1 MSDPRTT
8 RPKRTR
14 NATLK
19 EVAQEAG
26 VTPMTVSNVLN
37 RRKGEV
43 GEQTRKRVQAA
54 IEKLGYR
61 PHAAALQLRSQHTLA
76 LGMFILD
83 DVPQFLNDPFTTQV
97 VAGLSN
103 IASERQYS
111 LVLQGVRTD
120 TLLDAPLLSRLQTDG
135 VCAILSGTEEQ
146 RRTVTDRLLS
156 LNVPLVLVQEE
167 AHIPG
172 VCCVRQDD
180 EGGAR
185 EIAQYLIDKGAR
197 DLMFLTPGEDWPAIM
212 HRHAGLRAVCEAAG
226 ARLRVVRCGDE
237 TLGSTQKAVAEAID
251 ADSLPDAVVG
261 GNDRM
266 AMAAMAYLQQR
277 GLSVPGDIRV
287 TGFNSFDV
295 SAFAIPSLVTIRS
308 DAYELGRRAG
318 QELLARISDGAFS
331 SEDIVLPVEFV
342 PGESA

>member
-1 MSDPRTT
+1 MVSQDKK
-8 RPKRTR
+8 PKRPR
-14 NATLK
+14 NVTLK
-19 EVAQEAG
+19 EVAREAG

-61 PHAAALQLRSQHTLA
+61 PHAAALQLRSQSTLA

-83 DVPQFLNDPFTTQV
+83 DVPQFLNDPFTSQV

-111 LVLQGVRTD
+111 LVLQGVRSD
-120 TLLDAPLLSRLQTDG
+120 NLLDAPLLSRLQTDG

-146 RRTVTDRLLS
+146 RRLVTERLLS
-156 LNVPLVLVQEE
+156 LNVPLVLLQEV
-167 AHIPG
+167 APVPG

-180 EGGAR
+180 AGGGRLVA
-185 EIAQYLIDKGAR
+185 EYLIQKGAR
-197 DLMFLTPGEDWPAIM
+197 DLMFLAPGESWPAISN
-212 HRHAGLRAVCEAAG
+212 RHDGIRAVCDAAG
-226 ARLRVVRCGDE
+226 TRLRVVRCGDE
-237 TLGSTQKAVAEAID
+237 TLRATQEALAAAIGTGP
-251 ADSLPDAVVG
+251 LPDAVVG

-266 AMAAMAYLQQR
+266 AMAAMAWLQER
-277 GLSVPGDIRV
+277 GLKVPDDIRV
-287 TGFNSFDV
+287 TGFNGFDA
-295 SAFAIPSLVTIRS
+295 STFAVPRLVTVRS

-318 QELLARISDGAFS
+318 QELLAKIGDGAFS
-331 SEDIVLPVEFV
+331 ADDIVLPVAFV

>member
-1 MSDPRTT
+1 MAKPGSTGR
-8 RPKRTR
+8 KITR

-19 EVAQEAG
+19 EVALEAG

-43 GEQTRKRVQAA
+43 SEKTRKRVQ
-54 IEKLGYR
+54 EVVDRLGYR
-61 PHAAALQLRSQHTLA
+61 PQAAALQLRSQSTHA

-103 IASERQYS
+103 IASERHYS
-111 LVLQGVRTD
+111 VVLQGVRSD
-120 TLLDAPLLSRLQTDG
+120 TLMDAPLFTRLQTDG
-135 VCAILSGTEEQ
+135 VCAILSGNDAL
-146 RRTVTDRLLS
+146 RKTVTDRLIS
-156 LNVPLVLVQEE
+156 LNVPLVLVQETN
-167 AHIPG
+167 ATPG

-180 EGGAR
+180 HEGACQ
-185 EIAQYLIDKGAR
+185 IADYLIKRGVR

-212 HRHAGLRAVCEAAG
+212 HRYDGLRSVCNSAG

-237 TLGSTQKAVAEAID
+237 TLVSTQTAVAAAIEAD
-251 ADSLPDAVVG
+251 AMPDAIVG

-266 AMAAMAYLQQR
+266 AMAAMDFLRQR
-277 GLSVPGDIRV
+277 GLRVPEDIRV

-295 SAFAIPSLVTIRS
+295 SAYASPSLVTIRS

-318 QELLARISDGAFS
+318 QELLKKIETGAFS
-331 SEDIVLPVEFV
+331 AKDIVLPVDFV
-342 PGESA
+342 PGKSA

>member
-1 MSDPRTT
+1 MAAPDDKKPR
-8 RPKRTR
+8 RPR

-19 EVAQEAG
+19 EVAREAG

-43 GEQTRKRVQAA
+43 GEATRKRVQAA
-54 IEKLGYR
+54 IDKLGYR
-61 PHAAALQLRSQHTLA
+61 PHAAALQLRSRNTLA

-97 VAGLSN
+97 VAGLAN

-111 LVLQGVRTD
+111 LVLQGVRSD

-135 VCAILSGTEEQ
+135 VCAILSGSEEQ
-146 RRTVTDRLLS
+146 RRTVTERLLS
-156 LNVPLVLVQEE
+156 LNVPLVLLQE
-167 AHIPG
+167 AAPVPG

-180 EGGAR
+180 EGGGR
-185 EIAQYLIDKGAR
+185 LIAEYLVKGGAR
-197 DLMFLTPGEDWPAIM
+197 DLLFLTPGEDWPAIL
-212 HRHAGLRAVCEAAG
+212 HRFEGIRAVCDAAG

-237 TLGSTQKAVAEAID
+237 SLVSTQQAVEEAIG
-251 ADSLPDAVVG
+251 AGPLPDAVVG

-266 AMAAMAYLQQR
+266 AMAAMAYLQER
-277 GLSVPGDIRV
+277 GLAVPRDIRV

-295 SAFAIPSLVTIRS
+295 STFAVPRLVTVRS

-318 QELLARISDGAFS
+318 QELLAKIGDGAFS
-331 SEDIVLPVEFV
+331 AEDIVLPVEFV